1 MTGHAKN
8 DPPQGYRLTGLG
20 QNAIKGEFVNQVVI
34 FP

>member
-1 MTGHAKN
+1 MQRTIRRKATA
-8 DPPQGYRLTGLG
+8 RLVSA